1 MPAKTTAP
9 SLYTAGTHPS
19 ARPKKVDAQP
29 TDLTDAGMEPSDAGS
44 QKPKRVL
51 TEEQKQKM
59 KESRER
65 KKQEKLEAEARE
77 QAEKDRLAKEELE
90 RQLQE
95 QAKKEAILAK
105 RREARQLKKQQ
116 QQQQSSASSSVQG
129 DASSTDTDAA
139 APDVEKPDK
148 GKGPAKN
155 PRKRKTSPVN
165 GTGDNHKPP
174 GWFEEF
180 ITSILREQEE
190 QKGAPVNKR
199 QIQEK
204 GKEHAEVKWHDGYT
218 RERVRG
224 AVDNHVSQMYKMIF
238 G

>member
-19 ARPKKVDAQP
+19 ARPKK
-29 TDLTDAGMEPSDAGS
+29 
-44 QKPKRVL
+44 KPKRVL

-77 QAEKDRLAKEELE
+77 QAEKT
-90 RQLQE
+90 E

-105 RREARQLKKQQ
+105 RREARQLKKQQQ